1 MAIARHEVKCT
12 FADVAA
18 AAAKLL
24 VPGGGFFLVHR
35 PFRLAE
41 IIVTLSAMKL
51 EPKRMKLVY
60 PYVDREPNMVL
71 LEAMKGGNSGMRVEK
86 PLVVYRAPGVYT
98 DEITDIYGY

>member
-51 EPKRMKLVY
+51 EPKRMRLVY
-60 PYVDREPNMVL
+60 PFADREPNMVL
-71 LEAMKGGNSGMRVEK
+71 LEAMKGGRPRITVEK
-86 PLVVYRAPGVYT
+86 PLIIFKSPGEYT